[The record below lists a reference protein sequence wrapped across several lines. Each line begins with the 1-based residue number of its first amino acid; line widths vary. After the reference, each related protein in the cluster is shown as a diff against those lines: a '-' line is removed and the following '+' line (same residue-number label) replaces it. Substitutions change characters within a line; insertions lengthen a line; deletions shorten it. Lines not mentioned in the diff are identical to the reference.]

1 MYPWWRHTSC
11 LRLEKVCKG
20 YKKKLWRVP
29 AFPAAGSKHFKRDN
43 SKNAGFAS
51 GSHKGCVQI
60 IHCGCLWITKLL
72 HICHVINF
80 VVGLTWRL
88 NLAPKQWGWDWI
100 WILTAYQSALK
111 CKLRTETKAVGTTI
125 QIGIWEQ
132 SSWALHRNVIG
143 RPKQSQVRW
152 WLGYRLRQLIL
163 EGWYIFIQGTGIVM
177 LPLWKLSHNYTMKFI
192 YNG

>member
-1 MYPWWRHTSC
+1 MYPWWRHTRYVIPMTSSVMSPRYESC
-11 LRLEKVCKG
+11 NKVT
-20 YKKKLWRVP
+20 
-29 AFPAAGSKHFKRDN
+29 
-43 SKNAGFAS
+43 
-51 GSHKGCVQI
+51 
-60 IHCGCLWITKLL
+60 CLWQVNVMLP
-72 HICHVINF
+72 ND
-80 VVGLTWRL
+80 TWRL

-111 CKLRTETKAVGTTI
+111 CKLRTDTKAVGTTI